1 MAESRQYLSQAGTGE
16 DIQLDKDNGIH
27 VQPRGQFHKLPQPKG
42 HHQFVVCGAI
52 YRAYLGFGYWQP
64 TIKCWSE

>member
-42 HHQFVVCGAI
+42 HHLFVVCGDI
-52 YRAYLGFGYWQP
+52 CKLKL
-64 TIKCWSE
+64 I